1 MKIAFVADSHFDE
14 SGRFGECIR
23 LHNWIAEDAAARGC
37 GALLHGGDLY
47 ERRSTPREREA
58 VAAWVEALYNAG
70 LPLLAVRGN
79 HDAPGDVHYLRHLTP
94 EPDVYEL
101 PAVNT
106 WTVAGVTIA
115 CLPWPSRAGILAQ
128 AQSREDG
135 EQTIQEAM
143 RSVLLG
149 LGSEAREAGNP
160 VLFLGHVMVRDS
172 RTSTGQPLVGCDLE
186 VGLEDLALV
195 GADAYL
201 LGHIHLHQHWEINGA
216 PCIYPGSPRRT
227 AFGESEA
234 KGYVVLDVEPG
245 QPVRWEFVEAPATP
259 MVDVQGKWETDYA
272 NLSGGPVIPFLA
284 LNDSYHCEPS
294 NLAGAEVRLR
304 YHVEAAHRESAKVE
318 AAEVAA
324 SYLAAG
330 AVSVK
335 VEEQVTATARARAP
349 EVAMAPTVPEKLR
362 ALWANQGRVPDR
374 ADQLIAMS
382 VSLEEEVRHAS

>member
-1 MKIAFVADSHFDE
+1 MKIAFVADSHFAED
-14 SGRFGECIR
+14 SRFGECVR

-37 GALLHGGDLY
+37 KALLHGGDLY

-58 VAAWVEALYNAG
+58 VAQWVHHLADMGCNLV
-70 LPLLAVRGN
+70 AVRGN
-79 HDAPGDVHYLRHLTP
+79 HDAPGDVHYLRHLES
-94 EPDVYEL
+94 EPDVLEV
-101 PAVNT
+101 PGMVT
-106 WTVAGVTIA
+106 WAIPGVTIA

-160 VLFLGHVMVRDS
+160 VLFLGHCMVRDS

-259 MVDVQGKWETDYA
+259 MVDVQGKWETDYV
-272 NLSGGPVIPFLA
+272 NLSGGPVVPFLA
-284 LNDSYHCEPS
+284 LNDSAHCQAS

-304 YHVEAAHRESAKVE
+304 YHVEAAHREAAKVE

-335 VEEQVTATARARAP
+335 VEEQVAATTRARAP

-362 ALWANQGRVPDR
+362 ALWAARGETVPR
-374 ADQLIAMS
+374 ADQLLSLA